1 MNTGRAVL
9 LLTCLVVAGLAG
21 WFAIARWDDANK
33 VAAFA
38 SALGAVAAVG
48 VAVWAALRTSG
59 SGQVTV
65 RRTGR
70 AEARGGGSANSGVR
84 GKTSGPVRVE
94 DTGDAVADDGDAN
107 SGVRLD

>member
-1 MNTGRAVL
+1 ML
-9 LLTCLVVAGLAG
+9 LLTCLLVAGLAG
-21 WFAIARWDDANK
+21 WFAVVRWDDANK
-33 VAAFA
+33 VAAFT

-48 VAVWAALRTSG
+48 VAIWAALRTSG
-59 SGQVTV
+59 PGQVTV

-84 GKTSGPVRVE
+84 GRISGSVRAE
-94 DTGDAVADDGDAN
+94 DTGDAVADDGDAS